1 MQISFENVSYWRAR
15 GTPFEHRALNKI
27 SLDIPSGQFVAV
39 MGPTG
44 SGKTT
49 FAQMVNGLV
58 FPHQGEVKVGSY
70 RIIRK
75 QKELHFLRSDVG
87 YVFQYPEHQVV
98 GETVFED
105 ISYGLQRFHHEE
117 KHLSS
122 LVRQM
127 MEFVGL
133 SYEEIKSRSP
143 FRLSRGQMRRVALAG
158 ALITKRKILILDE
171 PTVALDPKGRIDL
184 LSLIKRLHEQERI
197 TIIYITHR
205 LEEALEY
212 AGRIIVLEQGVVCED
227 IEPCEVPAKIRDLYG
242 AGIVVTPLLHVIRE
256 VNSIVSNGI
265 PRYAIK
271 EQQLIAHIIKLLQK
285 SREE

>member
-1 MQISFENVSYWRAR
+1 MQISFENVSYWHAR
-15 GTPFEHRALNKI
+15 GNPFEHRALNRI
-27 SLDIPSGQFVAV
+27 SLDIPPGQFVAV
-39 MGPTG
+39 MGSAG

-75 QKELHFLRSDVG
+75 QKDLHFLRSDVG

-98 GETVFED
+98 GENVFED

-127 MEFVGL
+127 MEFGGV
-133 SYEEIKSRSP
+133 SYEEIKNRSP

-158 ALITKRKILILDE
+158 ALITNPKILILDE

-212 AGRIIVLEQGVVCED
+212 AERIVVLEQGKVSAD
-227 IEPCEVPAKIRDLYG
+227 MKPCGVLARLQDLCR
-242 AGIVVTPLLHVIRE
+242 AGIVMTPQLHFMREANKILPIR
-256 VNSIVSNGI
+256 I
-265 PRYAIK
+265 PDHVMK
-271 EQQLIAHIIKLLQK
+271 EQQLIDHIINLFQK
-285 SREE
+285 SWEE